1 MNSYMITIKE
11 DNTRQYFIDGTS
23 KDNAIE
29 NYNQDMED
37 GNWPMSNGNDVS
49 TYTIIQVMKCG
60 TNIKRNQTGKIIK
73 SDELTKENSEHNKS
87 RYNNYE
93 SKPPSKPH
101 TVEPVAIYLGA
112 D

>member
-37 GNWPMSNGNDVS
+37 GNWPMSNGNDVES
-49 TYTIIQVMKCG
+49 YEIIEVMKCG
-60 TNIKRNQTGKIIK
+60 TNIKRNKVGKIIK

-87 RYNNYE
+87 IGQTNE
-93 SKPPSKPH
+93 K
-101 TVEPVAIYLGA
+101 EALI
-112 D
+112 

>member
-37 GNWPMSNGNDVS
+37 GNWPMSNG
-49 TYTIIQVMKCG
+49 K
-60 TNIKRNQTGKIIK
+60 
-73 SDELTKENSEHNKS
+73 
-87 RYNNYE
+87 
-93 SKPPSKPH
+93 
-101 TVEPVAIYLGA
+101 
-112 D
+112 